1 MQTPAGPALPQRPR
15 PRVSHP
21 PQPRPAPAPSS
32 TPARRPGAR
41 SPTWR
46 RGHERGGRGGSG
58 PGPHRSRV
66 PQPAGAIFPRRAQ
79 AAPPS
84 LGASGAGTPD
94 ARRTHPLRARVAV
107 TSPERGPC
115 PPGRASEQRPGPCVP
130 AALRVSVSPPSRASV
145 SPAVGARPPAARP
158 GRASGSRRGGG
169 WAGPGRG
176 GRGREGERVGAR
188 AGAGRAGAGPDHVAK
203 RPR

>member
-46 RGHERGGRGGSG
+46 RGHERRGRGGSG
-58 PGPHRSRV
+58 PGPHRSRL
-66 PQPAGAIFPRRAQ
+66 PLPAGAIFPRRAR

-84 LGASGAGTPD
+84 RGASGAGTPD
-94 ARRTHPLRARVAV
+94 ARRAHPLRARVAV
-107 TSPERGPC
+107 TSPERGPS
-115 PPGRASEQRPGPCVP
+115 PPGRASEHRPGPCVP
-130 AALRVSVSPPSRASV
+130 AALRLSVRPSSRASV
-145 SPAVGARPPAARP
+145 CPAVGARPPAARP
-158 GRASGSRRGGG
+158 GKGLREPA
-169 WAGPGRG
+169 GRG
-176 GRGREGERVGAR
+176 MGRTGPGREGEGGREG
-188 AGAGRAGAGPDHVAK
+188 GRAGGGGAGGGGP
-203 RPR
+203 